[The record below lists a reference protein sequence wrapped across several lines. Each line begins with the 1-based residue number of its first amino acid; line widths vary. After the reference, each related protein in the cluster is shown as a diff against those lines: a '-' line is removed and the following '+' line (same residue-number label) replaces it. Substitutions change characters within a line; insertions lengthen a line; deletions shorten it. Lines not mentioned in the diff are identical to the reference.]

1 MSAYVVSIRLATK
14 NPDELSVY
22 AQKAPAS
29 GAAAGRTMRATGNL
43 VRAGSASLLGGMHPT
58 GVSILEFATFEEA
71 EAWFDSPEYQEAVRH
86 LCQGADYQ
94 MFIVEGQTEVFGE
107 WPSTR
112 AS

>member
-29 GAAAGRTMRATGNL
+29 GAAAGRAMRRLATSSGRI
-43 VRAGSASLLGGMHPT
+43 RALLGGVPE

-71 EAWFDSPEYQEAVRH
+71 EAWFESPEYQEAVLH
-86 LCQGADYQ
+86 LTRGADYQ
-94 MFIVEGQTEVFGE
+94 MFIVEGQTEVFGA

>member
-1 MSAYVVSIRLATK
+1 VSAYVVSIRLATK
-14 NPDELSVY
+14 NLDELARY

-29 GAAAGRTMRATGNL
+29 GAAAGRTMKRLATSSG
-43 VRAGSASLLGGMHPT
+43 RIRSLIGGAPD

-94 MFIVEGQTEVFGE
+94 MFIVEGQTEIFGA
-107 WPSTR
+107 WPGARS
-112 AS
+112 S